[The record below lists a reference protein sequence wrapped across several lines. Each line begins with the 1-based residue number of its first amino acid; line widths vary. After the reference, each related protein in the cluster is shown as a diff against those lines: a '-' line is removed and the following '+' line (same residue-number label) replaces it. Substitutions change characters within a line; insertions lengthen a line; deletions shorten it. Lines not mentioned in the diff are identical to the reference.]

1 MGSLSGS
8 MSIALSA
15 LANNQEALDV
25 TSNNIANQN
34 TPGYSRQRVNLS
46 ESATLQ
52 FGSVQLGTG
61 SKIDNIQSIRDQV
74 LDFRLNA
81 ETQTQ
86 SALDSYLGPLQQVQA
101 SFNEAA
107 GTGLQSSISGFF
119 NSFSQLSTDP
129 GSVALRQSVLTAGQN
144 LAGAFNSAATNLTT
158 LRASTDQQIPTL
170 AQQVNTLAQSV
181 AQLNAQIT
189 QSQNTGQNAGTLQD
203 QRNQVIQKLSQLIN
217 VSQIQGSDGSIGLS
231 TALGAA
237 LVVGGQQ
244 FNLQIATN
252 PATGQNAILS
262 STGKDLTTSINGGSI
277 GGLLRVRDQAI
288 PSLLSKLDTLA
299 SGIANAV
306 NTQQAAGTDLNGA
319 VGQNFFTVPAGV
331 PGTAN
336 SISVN
341 LTDPAQI
348 AASQNGSTGDNAN
361 ALALAQLQN
370 QNITGGETPLNFYSN
385 TVAQLGTD
393 IQQAT
398 TQSATQDVVVQQLQ
412 NQRASVSGVSLDE
425 EAANLVQFQRAYQ
438 AAARIVNVIDTLTQT
453 AINLGVGGT

>member
-34 TPGYSRQRVNLS
+34 TPGYSRQRVNFS

-52 FGSVQLGTG
+52 LGSVQLGTG
-61 SKIDNIQSIRDQV
+61 SRIDNIQSIRDQT
-74 LDFRLNA
+74 LEFRLNT

-86 SALDSYLGPLQQVQA
+86 SALDSYLGPLQQIQA

-129 GSVALRQSVLTAGQN
+129 SSVALRQSVLTAGQN
-144 LAGAFNSAATNLTT
+144 LAGAFNSAATNLNT
-158 LRASTDQQIPTL
+158 LKTSTDQQIPTL
-170 AQQVNTLAQSV
+170 AQQVNALTQSV
-181 AQLNAQIT
+181 AQLNIQIT
-189 QSQNTGQNAGTLQD
+189 QSQSSGQNSGTLQD
-203 QRNQVIQKLSQLIN
+203 QRNQLIQKLSQIIN

-244 FNLQIATN
+244 FNLQVATN
-252 PATGQNAILS
+252 PVTGQNDILS
-262 STGKDLTTSINGGSI
+262 STGKDLTASINGGSI

-288 PSLLSKLDTLA
+288 PSLLSNLDTLA

-306 NTQQAAGTDLNGA
+306 NTQQAAGFDLNA
-319 VGQNFFTVPAGV
+319 AAGQNFFTVPAGV
-331 PGTAN
+331 PGTAQ

-341 LTDPAQI
+341 LTDPTQV
-348 AASQNGSTGDNAN
+348 AASQNGTTGDNAN

-370 QNITGGETPLNFYSN
+370 QNIAGGDTPINFYSN
-385 TVAQLGTD
+385 TVAQLGAN

-398 TQSATQDVVVQQLQ
+398 TQSATQDIVVQQLQ
-412 NQRASVSGVSLDE
+412 TQRDSVSSVSLDE

-438 AAARIVNVIDTLTQT
+438 AAARIVNVVDSLTQT